1 MGSAGHAHLSAGRPG
16 LHMPKLRHLE
26 AVHGGWDRA
35 SAGLRTRGVRSQV
48 NDEKPPWTLA
58 ACRLSSLQLDD
69 TPLYDDNQS
78 ETPAARTN
86 THRRLHHSL
95 CPGIP
100 QSVCQEQALS

>member
-78 ETPAARTN
+78 ETPAARPDTPP
-86 THRRLHHSL
+86 RRPPSARR
-95 CPGIP
+95 PSAP
-100 QSVCQEQALS
+100 PPSQ

>member
-58 ACRLSSLQLDD
+58 ACSLMTRPYKMTTNRKRLRPAQTRPRVALLQRDGLQ
-69 TPLYDDNQS
+69 P
-78 ETPAARTN
+78 
-86 THRRLHHSL
+86 RLLANS
-95 CPGIP
+95 C
-100 QSVCQEQALS
+100 